1 MTDKIIFAKASAVK
15 LNDETLQAF
24 SDYKNKV
31 GLTKYDNFGNFWKDF
46 KDTKK
51 PGRLINRGR
60 SQASAQI

>member
-1 MTDKIIFAKASAVK
+1 MTDKIIFAKVSAVK

-51 PGRLINRGR
+51 PERLSYKINY
-60 SQASAQI
+60 SKQ